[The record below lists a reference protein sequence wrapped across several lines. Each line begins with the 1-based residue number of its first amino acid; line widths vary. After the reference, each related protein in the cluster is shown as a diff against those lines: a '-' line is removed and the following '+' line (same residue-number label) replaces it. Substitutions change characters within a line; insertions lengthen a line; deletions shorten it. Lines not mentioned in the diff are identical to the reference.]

1 MLRRPLENTGLLLQP
16 AHILDDLIHIVGGH
30 PVDLGHVPEFPVV
43 GLHSVGSRSLEGG
56 IPMMVRFINFMDQ
69 RGPLTCT
76 DSTDPMAGSTVG
88 FELALSRLHIRW
100 DRTIHRRLGC
110 GLSLTAGRSDTHNT
124 EEDRHATCP

>member
-1 MLRRPLENTGLLLQP
+1 MPREPLENTGLLLQP
-16 AHILDDLIHIVGGH
+16 AHVLDNLIDVIGCDR
-30 PVDLGHVPEFPVV
+30 VDFGHVSEFPVV
-43 GLHSVGSRSLEGG
+43 GLHSVGSRSLERG

-76 DSTDPMAGSTVG
+76 DSTDPMTGSTVG

-100 DRTIHRRLGC
+100 NRTIHCSLGC